1 MLLILN
7 LPMARVWVKLL
18 AIPKP
23 HVYAGILIFSLVGVW
38 GLSQSW
44 VDVLILG
51 LLGLVG
57 YGFRCCSI
65 PIAPALIGLILGPMA
80 ELQLRRA
87 LAIGQGDPL
96 TLVSTPI
103 SAGLL
108 FVAVA
113 LLLVPV
119 IRQMRAR

>member
-1 MLLILN
+1 M
-7 LPMARVWVKLL
+7 KLL

-23 HVYAGILIFSLVGVW
+23 HLYAGILIFSLVGVW

-44 VDVLILG
+44 VELLALA

-57 YGFRCCSI
+57 YGFRCCSV
-65 PIAPALIGLILGPMA
+65 PITPALIGLILGPMA

-96 TLVSTPI
+96 VLVSSPI
-103 SAGLL
+103 AAGLL
-108 FVAVA
+108 VVAA
-113 LLLVPV
+113 MLLLVPLL
-119 IRQMRAR
+119 RFLQLRRSRSPQPDAA